1 MAMRRVLWGMGIAV
15 ALGAGLAL
23 ALALVSLGGPAEGVA
38 GGERVGVVEVRGFIA
53 DPRPAVD
60 ALRAFREDPEVKAV
74 VLRVET
80 PGGGVSP
87 SQEIHDEVRRTVAE
101 KPVVASFG
109 ALAASGGYYLSAP
122 ATRIYANPGTA
133 TGSIGVILQF
143 QEIHLLFD
151 RFGLRGRVV
160 KSGPL
165 KDAGSPLR
173 EMTEEDRAAF
183 QSLIDDLFAQFVEA
197 VAEGRGLERAAVLA
211 LADGRVYSGR
221 QAKELKLV
229 DELGGFW
236 DAVGAAWELAGL
248 EGKPRLEYRRRR
260 ARSALRWFLGED
272 ADAWAPLE
280 AAGAPFPRYAM
291 PAW

>member
-1 MAMRRVLWGMGIAV
+1 MIMRKVAWGLGIAV
-15 ALGAGLAL
+15 VLGAGLTAAL
-23 ALALVSLGGPAEGVA
+23 ALLSLGNSGEGVV
-38 GGERVGVVEVRGFIA
+38 GGDRIGVVEIRGFIA

-60 ALRAFREDPEVKAV
+60 ALRAFREDAEVKAV

-87 SQEIHDEVRRTVAE
+87 SQEIHDEVRRTAAE

-151 RFGLRGRVV
+151 RLGLRGRVV

-165 KDAGSPLR
+165 KDAGSPFR
-173 EMTEEDRAAF
+173 EMTDQDRGAF
-183 QSLIDDLFAQFVEA
+183 QMLIDDLFAQFVDA
-197 VAEGRGLERAAVLA
+197 VAAGRGLEREEVLA

-236 DAVGAAWELAGL
+236 DAVDAAWGLAGL

-260 ARSALRWFLGED
+260 TRSALRWFLGED
-272 ADAWAPLE
+272 ADALATLE

-291 PAW
+291 PTW